1 MNMDSRREDADGFAA
16 KLTCGEGN
24 VFRNC
29 IAINN
34 CDDGWDLYTKKETG
48 AIGVVT
54 LENCQ
59 AIGNGYDVNGKIQAE
74 TVTGT
79 NLEMTPL
86 QYPIYL

>member
-1 MNMDSRREDADGFAA
+1 MPTVCG

-59 AIGNGYDVNGKIQAE
+59 AIGNGYDVNGKD
-74 TVTGT
+74 TGGDG
-79 NLEMTPL
+79 NGYKLEMTPL

>member
-1 MNMDSRREDADGFAA
+1 
-16 KLTCGEGN
+16 
-24 VFRNC
+24 
-29 IAINN
+29 
-34 CDDGWDLYTKKETG
+34 LYTKKETG

-59 AIGNGYDVNGKIQAE
+59 AIGNGYDVNGKD
-74 TVTGT
+74 TGGDGNGT